1 MTIRSR
7 GILALALGYA
17 VASAHSLGAQAR
29 LSPPSADSG
38 LIAYDDDG
46 LRIHSPDRRQQLK
59 IHGYFVADMR
69 QVLND
74 TADGST
80 NGLAIRRAR
89 VFFDANLNKWVAV
102 RVMFDVGPPSSSSPL
117 QDAFA
122 DIGLGGS
129 WWVRAGKQ
137 KTAAGLDRYMSI
149 SAQLLPER
157 SITSNLSASRD
168 VGILLTGGAFNG
180 LAEVS
185 LGVFNG
191 APDGSGSQDTDP
203 NDDKDVTYRVWFK
216 PIKKHVNGVEQGFGF
231 ALHGSTG
238 IEKSPAAAGAR
249 LPTYK
254 SPAQISFFSY
264 NEAGGVRAAGRHT
277 RNGAFTYLH
286 EGPFGATAE
295 WYANSQVV
303 TRAGTAHTVSTGGWV
318 GGVQYSLSGE
328 SSAQEGL
335 APLESFNPEK
345 GHFGAWQI
353 GARAAHVRVGDEA
366 FPVYAD
372 STVAPHGA
380 LELGIGL
387 NWYMTRTSKVQIAYE
402 HTTFEGGAKTGN
414 RRTERYVQL
423 RWQAYF

>member
-1 MTIRSR
+1 MKSFSR
-7 GILALALGYA
+7 VTVALAMA
-17 VASAHSLGAQAR
+17 CASASTTALRAQAR
-29 LSPPSADSG
+29 LAQPTADSG

-46 LRIHSPDRRQQLK
+46 LRIHSPDRQQQLK
-59 IHGYFVADMR
+59 IHGYFVADIR

-102 RVMFDVGPPSSSSPL
+102 RVMFDAGPPSSSSPL

-129 WWVRAGKQ
+129 WWLRAGKQ
-137 KTAAGLDRYMSI
+137 KAPVGLERYMSI

-157 SITSNLSASRD
+157 SIASNLTASRD
-168 VGILLTGGAFNG
+168 VGILLTGGALDG

-191 APDGSGSQDTDP
+191 APDGSGTQDVDP

-216 PIKKHVNGVEQGFGF
+216 PIKKRVKGVEQGFGF
-231 ALHGSTG
+231 AFNGSTG
-238 IEKSPAAAGAR
+238 IEKSPATAGAR

-295 WYANSQVV
+295 WYSNSQVV
-303 TRAGTAHTVSTGGWV
+303 TRAGNVRTVNTGGWLV
-318 GGVQYSLSGE
+318 GGQYSLSGE

-335 APLESFNPEK
+335 APRESFNPEK

-353 GARAAHVRVGDEA
+353 GARAAHVQVGDEA
-366 FPVYAD
+366 FPLYAD

-380 LELGIGL
+380 LELGVGL

-414 RRTERYVQL
+414 RRTERYVQI

>member
-1 MTIRSR
+1 MTIASR

-29 LSPPSADSG
+29 LSQPSADSG

-137 KTAAGLDRYMSI
+137 KAAAGLDRYMSI

-157 SITSNLSASRD
+157 SIASNLSASRD
-168 VGILLTGGAFNG
+168 VGLLLTGGAFNG

-185 LGVFNG
+185 LGVF
-191 APDGSGSQDTDP
+191 S
-203 NDDKDVTYRVWFK
+203 
-216 PIKKHVNGVEQGFGF
+216 
-231 ALHGSTG
+231 STG
-238 IEKSPAAAGAR
+238 
-249 LPTYK
+249 
-254 SPAQISFFSY
+254 
-264 NEAGGVRAAGRHT
+264 
-277 RNGAFTYLH
+277 
-286 EGPFGATAE
+286 
-295 WYANSQVV
+295 
-303 TRAGTAHTVSTGGWV
+303 
-318 GGVQYSLSGE
+318 
-328 SSAQEGL
+328 
-335 APLESFNPEK
+335 
-345 GHFGAWQI
+345 
-353 GARAAHVRVGDEA
+353 
-366 FPVYAD
+366 
-372 STVAPHGA
+372 
-380 LELGIGL
+380 
-387 NWYMTRTSKVQIAYE
+387 
-402 HTTFEGGAKTGN
+402 
-414 RRTERYVQL
+414 
-423 RWQAYF
+423 